1 LTAAPAGTP
10 SLWSLAASRTAS
22 IWRLNHTPAAPSTA
36 RPLDTRVLVASSR
49 APSSRRRPV
58 RRVGN
63 LDILSTVLRGAIAHA
78 AADPRGLRTQLLKN
92 LWIEIKRFGAPH
104 VVNIEPSW
112 IRGIDGVAV
121 EGPITRQS
129 SLVLCALGALL
140 GCERIFEFGTYR
152 GDTTWLLAHN
162 LPRARVYTLDLAG
175 PDATGSAELELTD
188 AGEYFMEWDRGVRF
202 RDTPEA
208 SRITRLVGDSAAFD
222 FSPYR
227 GTMDLI
233 YIDASHSFSYVKS
246 DTEAALAMLSPT
258 GTIVWDDYTHYS
270 GIWAYLDDL
279 GSAPRGP
286 IYHLLGTRLAL
297 YSRRDLLVS
306 AGERQPIGALPL
318 SRR

>member
-1 LTAAPAGTP
+1 M
-10 SLWSLAASRTAS
+10 SR
-22 IWRLNHTPAAPSTA
+22 
-36 RPLDTRVLVASSR
+36 
-49 APSSRRRPV
+49 
-58 RRVGN
+58 
-63 LDILSTVLRGAIAHA
+63 A

-92 LWIEIKRFGAPH
+92 LWIEVKRFGASRIE
-104 VVNIEPSW
+104 NIEPSW
-112 IRGIDGVAV
+112 ISGLDRVPV

-140 GCERIFEFGTYR
+140 GSERIFEFGTYR

-162 LPRARVYTLDLAG
+162 LPRARVYTLDLGG

-188 AGEYFMEWDRGVRF
+188 AAEYFTDWDRGARF

-208 SRITRLVGDSAAFD
+208 ARITRLVGDSATFD

-227 GTMDLI
+227 GTMDLV
-233 YIDASHSFSYVKS
+233 YVDASHSFSYVKS
-246 DTEAALAMLSPT
+246 DTEAALTMLSAT

-270 GIWAYLDDL
+270 GIWAYLDAL
-279 GSAPRGP
+279 ASGLEGP

-297 YSRRDLLVS
+297 YSRRELLVS
-306 AGERQPIGALPL
+306 ADERQPIGALPL